1 MLYSTVIGSLPR
13 LSDDL
18 ASSIAMAVDLQ
29 LRHGIEIISDGEQ
42 RSDMIGY
49 FANLPGIALER
60 GRAHIVGQVKPPRD
74 ASETFKIKDLR
85 TAQDHLRRKGLKAD
99 TLKLKLS
106 VTGPVTLGFTCASQG
121 IKTEAYKNIA
131 DPNLYMDVA
140 EALNPIILEALNR
153 EALVQVDEPGISAG
167 YLNPSLAVEA
177 VNTALKGIG
186 EGRSTLERL
195 SLHVCGD
202 LTRIPNLLAHLSN
215 INVGTLSLAF
225 AGNVEKA
232 NRSLPLT
239 IIGEKGKFLGV
250 GCVSVDVTGEG
261 QVETVEEAASIV
273 EQVSSEVGLE
283 RIRYIHPDCGLRST
297 PLHIAEKILDTTS
310 KTARQ
315 MREKTGQVKP

>member
-29 LRHGIEIISDGEQ
+29 LRHGIEIVSDGEQ

-49 FANLPGIALER
+49 FADLPGIALGQ

-74 ASETFKIKDLR
+74 ASETFKVKDLR
-85 TAQDHLRRKGLKAD
+85 TAQDHLRGKGLKAD
-99 TLKLKLS
+99 ILKLS

-153 EALVQVDEPGISAG
+153 EALVQIDEPGISAG

-186 EGRSTLERL
+186 ESKSSLERL

-225 AGNVEKA
+225 AGDVEKA
-232 NRSLPLT
+232 NRNLPLT
-239 IIGEKGKFLGV
+239 MIGEKGKLLGV
-250 GCVSVDVTGEG
+250 GCVPVDVAGRG
-261 QVETVEEAASIV
+261 RVETVEEAASIV
-273 EQVSSEVGLE
+273 DQISSEIGLE

-315 MREKTGQVKP
+315 MREKTRQVKS